1 MLVHMDIT
9 TGRDGIDEEETER
22 EQQRVRRLKE
32 RRAADNEVP
41 VSVAFDSVLAVKDDL
56 AVFVSG
62 LRVFSNGVD
71 FTVEI
76 RARRRTGGGRRSLS
90 DALHDHGNSQ
100 LLLGVEFSD
109 GRRCSNAG
117 LRLMEAAD
125 DEPTLW
131 PGGGGV
137 GGRSAGISLFLS
149 PLPPPGELRMVCA
162 WPSQGVED
170 STVLLPTD
178 QILEAAGRVT
188 ELWPW
193 EPEEH
198 EREPRSLPDVPE
210 DSWFAADL
218 R

>member
-1 MLVHMDIT
+1 MLVRVDIT
-9 TGRDGIDEEETER
+9 TGRDGIDEEETKR

-41 VSVAFDSVLAVKDDL
+41 VSVAFDSVLAATDDL

-71 FTVEI
+71 FTVEV
-76 RARRRTGGGRRSLS
+76 RARRRTGGGRRTLS
-90 DALHDHGNSQ
+90 DALHGNGDTQ

-109 GRRCSNAG
+109 GRRCSNVG

-125 DEPTLW
+125 AEPTLW
-131 PGGGGV
+131 PGGGGS
-137 GGRSAGISLFLS
+137 GGRGGRISLFLS
-149 PLPPPGELRMVCA
+149 PLPPPGELRMICA
-162 WPSQGVED
+162 WPSQGIED
-170 STVLLPTD
+170 SAVLLPTN

-188 ELWPW
+188 ELWAW

-198 EREPRSLPDVPE
+198 EHEPRSLPEVPD

>member
-1 MLVHMDIT
+1 MLVRMDIT
-9 TGRDGIDEEETER
+9 TGRDGGEEDETER
-22 EQQRVRRLKE
+22 EQRRVRQLRE

-41 VSVAFDSVLAVKDDL
+41 VSVAFDCMLAVKDDL

-71 FTVEI
+71 FTVEV
-76 RARRRTGGGRRSLS
+76 RARGRTGGGRRTLS
-90 DALHDHGNSQ
+90 DALHGNGDTQ

-109 GRRCSNAG
+109 GRRCSNVG
-117 LRLMEAAD
+117 LRLMDAAG

-131 PGGGGV
+131 PGGGGG
-137 GGRSAGISLFLS
+137 GGRSARSSLFLS

-162 WPSQGVED
+162 WPSQGIED

-198 EREPRSLPDVPE
+198 EHEPRSLPDVPD

>member
-1 MLVHMDIT
+1 MLVRMDIT
-9 TGRDGIDEEETER
+9 TGRGGSDEEETKR

-41 VSVAFDSVLAVKDDL
+41 ASVAFDSMLAVKDDL

-71 FTVEI
+71 FTVEV
-76 RARRRTGGGRRSLS
+76 RARRHASRGRRTLS
-90 DALHDHGNSQ
+90 DALHGNGDTQ

-109 GRRCSNAG
+109 GRRCSNVG
-117 LRLMEAAD
+117 LRLMDAAE

-131 PGGGGV
+131 PGGGGS
-137 GGRSAGISLFLS
+137 GGRGGRISLFLS
-149 PLPPPGELRMVCA
+149 PLPPTGELRMICA
-162 WPSQGVED
+162 WPSQGIED
-170 STVLLPTD
+170 SAVLLPTN

-188 ELWPW
+188 ELWAW

-198 EREPRSLPDVPE
+198 EHEPRSLPDVPD